1 MATERAIDRL
11 KKAFSVDTRSSYTI
25 KNGTETVLKV
35 FWRPLTLADRDRIND
50 VLLAM
55 NKGSEENSLEFA
67 LQIIIQKAED
77 ENGNRLFQDGD
88 RMALRTQLPMNILLD
103 IMTKMQGVTEGAEP
117 DTVKSEAE

>member
-25 KNGTETVLKV
+25 KNGAETVLKV
-35 FWRPLTLADRDRIND
+35 FWRPLTLADRDKIND

-117 DTVKSEAE
+117 DAVKSEA

>member
-35 FWRPLTLADRDRIND
+35 FWRPLTLADRDKIND
-50 VLLAM
+50 VLVAM
-55 NKGSEENSLEFA
+55 NRGTEENSLEFA

-88 RMALRTQLPMNILLD
+88 RMALRTQIPMNILLD
-103 IMTKMQGVTEGAEP
+103 MMTKMQGVAEGAEP
-117 DTVKSEAE
+117 ETVKSAAE

>member
-35 FWRPLTLADRDRIND
+35 FWRPLTLADRDKIND
-50 VLLAM
+50 VLVAM
-55 NKGSEENSLEFA
+55 NRGTEENSLEFA

-88 RMALRTQLPMNILLD
+88 RMALRTQIPMNILLD
-103 IMTKMQGVTEGAEP
+103 MMTKMQGVAEGAEP
-117 DTVKSEAE
+117 ETVKSTAE